1 MECTTIEKL
10 VQRIKDVDKQYDLD
24 KIMQAYTLADNAHE
38 GQVRSSGDPYIS
50 HPLAVASILLDYCMD
65 TDTIVAAL
73 LHDVV
78 EDTAVTLEELA
89 REFPEEVV
97 EVVRLLTHEDSADS
111 SNSDYF
117 SYLLPI
123 KAHPIAKKVKLAD
136 IAHNSDQSR
145 CAGSGLTEEQLSYW
159 KQKYQKAI
167 EILSE

>member
-1 MECTTIEKL
+1 MVYTPLTNKAL
-10 VQRIKDVDKQYDLD
+10 VF
-24 KIMQAYTLADNAHE
+24 AYNAHH
-38 GQVRSSGDPYIS
+38 GQLDYNGIPYIF
-50 HPLAVASILLDYCMD
+50 HPLHLAEQMEDELSCC
-65 TDTIVAAL
+65 AAL

-78 EDTAVTLEELA
+78 EDTAVTMEELSK
-89 REFPEEVV
+89 EFPEEVV
-97 EVVRLLTHEDSADS
+97 EVVKLLTHEDSTDS

-145 CAGSGLTEEQLSYW
+145 CVGSGLTEEQLAYW
-159 KQKYQKAI
+159 KQKYQKAM